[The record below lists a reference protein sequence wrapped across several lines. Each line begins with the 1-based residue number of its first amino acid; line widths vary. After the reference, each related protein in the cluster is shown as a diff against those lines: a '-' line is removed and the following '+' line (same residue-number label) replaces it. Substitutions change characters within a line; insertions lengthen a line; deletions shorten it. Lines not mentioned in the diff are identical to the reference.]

1 MADAPP
7 TARQRLMAQIRRRRS
22 WRWALRTLY
31 GLVLVAVF
39 ANFIANDKPYLCSY
53 QGQWHAPV
61 FKAVAVDMG
70 LARWPADQ
78 INRRWGTL
86 KYDWAMW
93 PPVPY
98 GPNQKDLYSSTSL
111 SPLEPQRVK
120 SWRYRHWLGTDHLG
134 RDVLAG
140 MIWGTRVALF
150 MGLTATAVATLLGL
164 LLGSLAGFFGD
175 HAWRISRSQ
184 LLGGLLGLA
193 LGVFWGFVAGG
204 YLLEMKGVGVY
215 IAHGLLWL
223 VLCAGTLGY
232 ALGRWW
238 PGQWARQQVAIPVD
252 SMVMR
257 GIEIINAI
265 PGLLLLLAI
274 VALVRT
280 PTLLGIALIIGL
292 LGWTTIARFVRGE
305 LLRIRELEYVQA
317 ARVMGFRPARVLL
330 RHALP
335 NALGPVYVTVAFAI
349 AGAILTESSLS
360 FLGIG
365 MPPEWMTWGKLL
377 SMARTSPSAW
387 WLAVF
392 PGLAIFATVTVFNL
406 LGEALGE
413 G

>member
-1 MADAPP
+1 MADAPL

-53 QGQWHAPV
+53 QGQLYAPV

-70 LARWPADQ
+70 MAQWPADQ
-78 INRRWGTL
+78 INRRWSTL
-86 KYDWAMW
+86 KYDWAVW

-98 GPNQKDLYSSTSL
+98 SPNQKDLYSSTSL
-111 SPLEPQRVK
+111 SPLGPQRVK

-193 LGVFWGFVAGG
+193 MGIFGGFIAGG
-204 YLLEMKGVGVY
+204 YLLETQGMGVY
-215 IAHGLLWL
+215 VGQGILWL
-223 VLCAGTLGY
+223 MVCISTLSY
-232 ALGRWW
+232 TFRRWW
-238 PGQWARQQVAIPVD
+238 PGPWARQQVAIPVD
-252 SMVMR
+252 SIIMR

-365 MPPEWMTWGKLL
+365 MPSEWMTWGKLL

-392 PGLAIFATVTVFNL
+392 PGLAIFVTVTVFNL
-406 LGEALGE
+406 LGEALGD

>member
-1 MADAPP
+1 
-7 TARQRLMAQIRRRRS
+7 
-22 WRWALRTLY
+22 
-31 GLVLVAVF
+31 
-39 ANFIANDKPYLCSY
+39 
-53 QGQWHAPV
+53 
-61 FKAVAVDMG
+61 
-70 LARWPADQ
+70 
-78 INRRWGTL
+78 
-86 KYDWAMW
+86 
-93 PPVPY
+93 
-98 GPNQKDLYSSTSL
+98 
-111 SPLEPQRVK
+111 
-120 SWRYRHWLGTDHLG
+120 
-134 RDVLAG
+134 
-140 MIWGTRVALF
+140 
-150 MGLTATAVATLLGL
+150 
-164 LLGSLAGFFGD
+164 LAGFFGD
-175 HAWRISRSQ
+175 HAWRITRSQ

-193 LGVFWGFVAGG
+193 MGVFGGFIAGG
-204 YLLEMKGVGVY
+204 YLLETQGMGVY
-215 IAHGLLWL
+215 VGQGILWL
-223 VLCAGTLGY
+223 MVCVSALSY
-232 ALGRWW
+232 ILGRWW

-252 SMVMR
+252 SVIMR

-365 MPPEWMTWGKLL
+365 MPSEWMTWGKLL

-392 PGLAIFATVTVFNL
+392 PGLAIFVTVTVFNL